1 MTSRLLTLCG
11 VVHGDSGGPNLCP
24 IRGSVCHHRG
34 SEENKNVL
42 MKLENLEKF
51 INEKQIAMF
60 IFLVCVMH
68 FINQTA
74 NRKIYVISF
83 TVLQ

>member
-1 MTSRLLTLCG
+1 
-11 VVHGDSGGPNLCP
+11 
-24 IRGSVCHHRG
+24 
-34 SEENKNVL
+34 